1 MVTEKMI
8 NDEEIKILLE
18 RIHEGNDAL
27 HEAII
32 KKLRTGVS
40 IRRDVLEYPSKNAA
54 AIDCGDQYLFS
65 LSSLMEDPEV
75 SPEWYEFLNRYHKD
89 INKIGVSDL
98 MIVISG
104 AIQENI
110 SFEKFETLF
119 DEDATD
125 VLAIF
130 SRLHGNGSDE
140 EKIIDAVDN
149 TDKEKEEVSEY
160 KQEQLNE
167 SSSDD
172 AKRESPVHVFD
183 NLIQVIT
190 AGRERE
196 ESIQSIQNKFNDY
209 VNGLQ
214 GYVRELSVFMN
225 DIVREWENDKIEI
238 ERLKA
243 LYEIERRL
251 LSGQQE
257 KISTLQNEIDILH
270 TKLRAAEKSEIR
282 RQEIDKKLSEL
293 QTLTKQEDGLIAMS
307 FPESV

>member
-8 NDEEIKILLE
+8 NDEEIKVLLD
-18 RIHEGNDAL
+18 RISEDNDAL
-27 HEAII
+27 HESIMR
-32 KKLRTGVS
+32 KLRTGVS
-40 IRRDVLEYPSKNAA
+40 VRRDVLEYLSENAA
-54 AIDCGDQYLFS
+54 DIDCGDEYLFNFS
-65 LSSLMEDPEV
+65 TLMEDPEI
-75 SPEWYEFLNRYHKD
+75 SPEWYGFLNNYHKN
-89 INKIGVSDL
+89 INKIGVGDL
-98 MIVISG
+98 MIIING
-104 AIQENI
+104 AIQQNI
-110 SFEKFETLF
+110 SFERFEALF

-125 VLAIF
+125 VYAIF
-130 SRLHGNGSDE
+130 SRIHGTGADE

-149 TDKEKEEVSEY
+149 TDKEKIEVADFREGELRENDSE
-160 KQEQLNE
+160 
-167 SSSDD
+167 DI
-172 AKRESPVHVFD
+172 KRDSPVHVFD

-196 ESIQSIQNKFNDY
+196 ENIQSIQNRFNEY

-214 GYVRELSVFMN
+214 GYVRDLSVFMN
-225 DIVREWENDKIEI
+225 NVVRDWENDKIEI

-257 KISTLQNEIDILH
+257 KIATLQNEIDVLN

>member
-1 MVTEKMI
+1 
-8 NDEEIKILLE
+8 
-18 RIHEGNDAL
+18 
-27 HEAII
+27 
-32 KKLRTGVS
+32 
-40 IRRDVLEYPSKNAA
+40 
-54 AIDCGDQYLFS
+54 
-65 LSSLMEDPEV
+65 MEDPEI
-75 SPEWYEFLNRYHKD
+75 SPEWYGFLNNYHKN
-89 INKIGVSDL
+89 INKIGVGDL
-98 MIVISG
+98 MIIING
-104 AIQENI
+104 AIQQNI
-110 SFEKFETLF
+110 SFERFEALF

-125 VLAIF
+125 VYAIF
-130 SRLHGNGSDE
+130 SRIHGTGADE

-149 TDKEKEEVSEY
+149 TDKEKIEVADFREGELRENDSE
-160 KQEQLNE
+160 
-167 SSSDD
+167 DI
-172 AKRESPVHVFD
+172 KRDSPVHVFD

-196 ESIQSIQNKFNDY
+196 ENIQSIQNRFNEY

-214 GYVRELSVFMN
+214 GYVRDLSVFMN
-225 DIVREWENDKIEI
+225 NVVRDWENDKIEI

-257 KISTLQNEIDILH
+257 KIATLQNEIDVLN